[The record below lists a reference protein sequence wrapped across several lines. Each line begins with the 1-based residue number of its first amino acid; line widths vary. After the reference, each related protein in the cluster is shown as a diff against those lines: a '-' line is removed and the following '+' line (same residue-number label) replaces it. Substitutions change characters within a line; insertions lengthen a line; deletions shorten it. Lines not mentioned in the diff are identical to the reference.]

1 LARELL
7 TPTNHFAHMSR
18 ATLEVDRV
26 LSRTLPVA
34 GAHRVLLKWRAWQ
47 AARFGE
53 PEIRLLRYLVD
64 PMRAAI
70 DIGAAEGVY
79 SFFLQR
85 LALRCIA
92 FEPNPW
98 LHLGLKRGLP
108 NVEIHQ
114 TAVSSEEGNAT
125 LRVPVVNGIPYT
137 GWATIE
143 PKNQFAELPTHV
155 VEEIKVRTVRP
166 DRMALGDIGFV
177 KIDVEGHELDVLAGL
192 SGLLAKCRPNLLI
205 EIGGAQRGDSLAE
218 VRRRLDPL
226 GYIALRLDD
235 RGLLKALAND
245 AKVRGSP
252 NVIFIPMNGLLSNT
266 PSPDEPG

>member
-1 LARELL
+1 M
-7 TPTNHFAHMSR
+7 NR
-18 ATLEVDRV
+18 AILQVDR
-26 LSRTLPVA
+26 LLRRTLPLA
-34 GAHRVLLKWRAWQ
+34 GAHGMLLKWRAWQ
-47 AARFGE
+47 AVRFGE
-53 PEIRLLRYLVD
+53 PEIRLLPYLVD

-92 FEPNPW
+92 FEPNPS
-98 LHLGLKRGLP
+98 LHLGLKRALP
-108 NVEIHQ
+108 EAEIHQ
-114 TAVSSEEGNAT
+114 AAVSAVEGNAT

-143 PKNQFAELPTHV
+143 PKNQLTELPPHV

-192 SGLLAKCRPNLLI
+192 LGLLAKCLPNLLI
-205 EIGGAQRGDSLAE
+205 EVGGAQRGGSLAE
-218 VRRRLDPL
+218 VRGRLDPL
-226 GYIALRLDD
+226 GYIALRLDE
-235 RGLLKALAND
+235 RGLLKALTND
-245 AKVRGSP
+245 AEVKGSP
-252 NVIFIPMNGLLSNT
+252 NVIFIPMNGLLSDQT
-266 PSPDEPG
+266 GSAGSI

>member
-1 LARELL
+1 M
-7 TPTNHFAHMSR
+7 NR
-18 ATLEVDRV
+18 AILEVDRV
-26 LSRTLPVA
+26 LSRTLPLA
-34 GAHRVLLKWRAWQ
+34 GAHRMLLKWRAWQ
-47 AARFGE
+47 AVRFGE

-79 SFFLQR
+79 AFFLQR

-98 LHLGLKRGLP
+98 LHLGLKRALP

-114 TAVSSEEGNAT
+114 AAVSSVEGNAT
-125 LRVPVVNGIPYT
+125 LRVPVVNGMPYT

-143 PKNQFAELPTHV
+143 PKNQLTELPLAV

-177 KIDVEGHELDVLAGL
+177 RSTSRAM
-192 SGLLAKCRPNLLI
+192 SWMC
-205 EIGGAQRGDSLAE
+205 
-218 VRRRLDPL
+218 
-226 GYIALRLDD
+226 
-235 RGLLKALAND
+235 
-245 AKVRGSP
+245 
-252 NVIFIPMNGLLSNT
+252 
-266 PSPDEPG
+266 